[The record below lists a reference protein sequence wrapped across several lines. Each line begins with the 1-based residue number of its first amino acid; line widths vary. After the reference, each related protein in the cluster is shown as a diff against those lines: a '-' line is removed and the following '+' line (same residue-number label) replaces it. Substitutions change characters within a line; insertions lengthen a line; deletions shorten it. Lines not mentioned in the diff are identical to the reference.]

1 VYTRADKVGP
11 MALKPV
17 NPCLCQSTNNFGHP
31 EQCEHSRDGRDAV
44 LVSAMPEDSKTAR
57 KLEAKRAKEIEEELY
72 ATLRRQVERMHPVQL
87 PFSEFW
93 SQSGD
98 LLDHIEGELNKSV
111 RTQGHTLRSHTASK
125 RQANVRRALTELARK
140 RLVALLN
147 HAVTTNLRPV
157 GDIDSQNIPSLDWN
171 KHDSSEKQFYNQCV
185 RLVESFKASIDWTEM
200 HKGAGVAESI
210 LEVESGTKQLDEFI
224 KQPGGLTGRG
234 PPPLE
239 IIMKEEKNIEE
250 FDEDEEERIA
260 RVEGY
265 PELMEMANQSQSEE
279 TPTHSEQPSFIPQ
292 GKEMTLDEL
301 ISIAPASSSPPSE
314 FENSDVQ
321 EPDESTLKSV
331 ELLRIRILESS
342 EEPIITAEGEIDLE
356 VGDVHQLEQQIA
368 DYLIH
373 AGVAE
378 AAPL

>member
-1 VYTRADKVGP
+1 
-11 MALKPV
+11 
-17 NPCLCQSTNNFGHP
+17 
-31 EQCEHSRDGRDAV
+31 
-44 LVSAMPEDSKTAR
+44 
-57 KLEAKRAKEIEEELY
+57 
-72 ATLRRQVERMHPVQL
+72 MHPVQL

-111 RTQGHTLRSHTASK
+111 RIQGHTLRSHTASK

-147 HAVTTNLRPV
+147 HAVTTNLRPE

-342 EEPIITAEGEIDLE
+342 EEPIITTEGEIDLE
-356 VGDVHQLEQQIA
+356 AGDVHQLEQQIA

>member
-1 VYTRADKVGP
+1 
-11 MALKPV
+11 M
-17 NPCLCQSTNNFGHP
+17 S
-31 EQCEHSRDGRDAV
+31 
-44 LVSAMPEDSKTAR
+44 EDSKTAR
-57 KLEAKRAKEIEEELY
+57 KLDAKRAKEIEEELY

-93 SQSGD
+93 RQSGD
-98 LLDHIEGELNKSV
+98 LLDYIEGELNKSV
-111 RTQGHTLRSHTASK
+111 RTEGHTLRSHTASK

-210 LEVESGTKQLDEFI
+210 LKVESGTKQLDEFI
-224 KQPGGLTGRG
+224 EQPGGLTGRG

-250 FDEDEEERIA
+250 FDEDEVERIA

-279 TPTHSEQPSFIPQ
+279 TPISPEQPPFIPQ
-292 GKEMTLDEL
+292 GKEMTLDEM
-301 ISIAPASSSPPSE
+301 ISIGPASPSPPIES
-314 FENSDVQ
+314 ENSDVQ
-321 EPDESTLKSV
+321 EPDESSPLKSV

-356 VGDVHQLEQQIA
+356 AGDVHQLEQQIA
-368 DYLIH
+368 DYLIQ